1 MPDTFDHDKIVKL
14 KSDSCQY
21 CKRQL
26 GTFKAKQRNCLRCG
40 ACVCEKCSENKEQ
53 LSRSDPKEYRVCNM
67 CYAIRKNKPI
77 IIFYNDLDKANKMRL
92 DGLADRKNEY
102 QDRLVK
108 DNAEIRHLKR
118 ELEEHQKQYDA
129 EIEELVNELA
139 SVRDEQKSNK
149 ASINNLNTLLQK
161 EEDTILKKQREMN
174 DHEMTLQQLKIKQEN
189 TEQKISDVSRE
200 VEAFL
205 SQYSKYQ
212 KSTQLNTLMND

>member
-1 MPDTFDHDKIVKL
+1 
-14 KSDSCQY
+14 
-21 CKRQL
+21 
-26 GTFKAKQRNCLRCG
+26 
-40 ACVCEKCSENKEQ
+40 
-53 LSRSDPKEYRVCNM
+53 M

-161 EEDTILKKQREMN
+161 EEETVLKKQREMN
-174 DHEMTLQQLKIKQEN
+174 DHDMTLQQLKIKQEN

-205 SQYSKYQ
+205 SQYAKYQ
-212 KSTQLNTLMND
+212 KSTQMNTLMND